1 MNRYKKLFSNSIVF
15 VIGNLGSKMIT
26 FFMLPLY
33 TRYLTTS
40 EYGQSD
46 LISTLVSLLT
56 PILTLSVIDA
66 VFRFAMDKESDN
78 KKVLTNGFLISTISF
93 ILFLM
98 LTPFIKNISYG
109 LFIGVLTYAS
119 SLESMLQQFARGI
132 GKSKLYAF
140 TGILMTLIT
149 VISNVILLVYMGWK
163 LQGYLISML
172 LAQVGGFLFLFFI
185 LRCWQ
190 YLNFRNIDNILAK
203 RMLVYSIPMI
213 PNTVAWWL
221 SNSVNKIFI
230 TVMLSVSANGLY
242 AVANKIPSLVSVFV
256 TIFTQAWQISAI
268 EEYKSKDSGKFFS
281 QIMNLTIEVLFVGVA
296 LLTLFSK
303 PIVVILSTQAY
314 FPAWKVV
321 PWLALAVLYSSL
333 SSFLGT
339 IYTSTM
345 QTRYLFVT
353 TFCGALTNVVANLVL
368 VPTLGLIGVGISATL
383 AFVMISLMRFRDSR
397 KFIKLTINRK
407 KWIMSQLLFFT
418 EIICLYWLPAMYGY
432 IFAFVITIMILYV
445 NRDVFLPMIAVLKGK
460 IKSNN

>member
-46 LISTLVSLLT
+46 LISALVSLLT

-93 ILFLM
+93 IIFLM
-98 LTPFIKNISYG
+98 LTPLVQNVSYG
-109 LFIGVLTYAS
+109 LFVCILTYAS
-119 SLESMLQQFARGI
+119 ALESMLQQFARGI

-140 TGILMTLIT
+140 TGILMTVIT

-163 LQGYLISML
+163 LQGYLMSLL

-185 LRCWQ
+185 LKCWQ
-190 YLNFRNIDNILAK
+190 YLNFRSLDKVLTK
-203 RMLVYSIPMI
+203 KMLIYSIPMI

-221 SNSVNKIFI
+221 SNSVNKVFI
-230 TVMLSVSANGLY
+230 TIMLSTAANGLY
-242 AVANKIPSLVSVFV
+242 AVANKIPSLISVFV

-281 QIMNLTIEVLFVGVA
+281 QIMNLTIEILFIGVA
-296 LLTLFSK
+296 LLTLFAK
-303 PIVVILSTQAY
+303 PIVTILSTQAY
-314 FPAWKVV
+314 FEAWKVV

-339 IYTSTM
+339 IYTSSM
-345 QTRYLFVT
+345 QTRYLFIT
-353 TFCGALTNVVANLVL
+353 TVCGAVVNVISNLVL
-368 VPTLGLIGVGISATL
+368 VPIFGLIGVGISAAL
-383 AFVMISLMRFRDSR
+383 AFVIISLMRFRDSR
-397 KFIKLTINRK
+397 KFIELVVD
-407 KWIMSQLLFFT
+407 KWKWVVSQLLLFG
-418 EIICLYWLPAMYGY
+418 EIFCLYLLPTVYGY
-432 IFAFVITIMILYV
+432 VSSLIITSIILYV
-445 NRDVFLPMIAVLKGK
+445 NRGVFLPMVEVLKHK
-460 IKSNN
+460 VKR

>member
-46 LISTLVSLLT
+46 LISALVSLLT

-93 ILFLM
+93 IIFLM
-98 LTPFIKNISYG
+98 LTPLVQNVSYG
-109 LFIGVLTYAS
+109 LFVCILTYAS
-119 SLESMLQQFARGI
+119 ALESMLQQFARGI

-140 TGILMTLIT
+140 TGILMTVIT

-163 LQGYLISML
+163 LQGYLISLL

-185 LRCWQ
+185 LKCWQ
-190 YLNFRNIDNILAK
+190 YLNFRSLDKVLTK
-203 RMLVYSIPMI
+203 KMLIYSIPMI

-221 SNSVNKIFI
+221 SNSVNKVFI
-230 TVMLSVSANGLY
+230 TIMLSTAANGLY
-242 AVANKIPSLVSVFV
+242 AVANKIPSLISVFV

-281 QIMNLTIEVLFVGVA
+281 QIMNLTIEVLFIGVA
-296 LLTLFSK
+296 LLTLFAK
-303 PIVVILSTQAY
+303 PIVTILSTQAY
-314 FPAWKVV
+314 FEAWKVV

-339 IYTSTM
+339 IYTSSM
-345 QTRYLFVT
+345 QTRYLFIT
-353 TFCGALTNVVANLVL
+353 TVCGAVVNVISNLVL
-368 VPTLGLIGVGISATL
+368 VPIFGLIGVGISATL
-383 AFVMISLMRFRDSR
+383 AFVIISFMRFRDSR
-397 KFIKLTINRK
+397 KFIELVIDKW
-407 KWIMSQLLFFT
+407 KWIISQLLFFG
-418 EIICLYWLPAMYGY
+418 EIFCLYLLPTAYGY
-432 IFAFVITIMILYV
+432 VSSLIITLIIFYV
-445 NRDVFLPMIAVLKGK
+445 NRNAFLPMIEILKNK
-460 IKSNN
+460 VKK

>member
-46 LISTLVSLLT
+46 LISALVSLLT

-93 ILFLM
+93 IIFLM
-98 LTPFIKNISYG
+98 LTPLVQNVSYG
-109 LFIGVLTYAS
+109 LFVCILTYAS
-119 SLESMLQQFARGI
+119 ALESMLQQFARGI

-140 TGILMTLIT
+140 TGILMTVIT

-163 LQGYLISML
+163 LQGYLISLL

-185 LRCWQ
+185 LKCWQ
-190 YLNFRNIDNILAK
+190 YLNFRSLDKVLTK
-203 RMLVYSIPMI
+203 KMLIYSIPMI

-221 SNSVNKIFI
+221 SNSVNKVFI
-230 TVMLSVSANGLY
+230 TIMLSTAANGLY
-242 AVANKIPSLVSVFV
+242 AVANKIPSLISVFV

-281 QIMNLTIEVLFVGVA
+281 QIMNLTIEILFIGVA
-296 LLTLFSK
+296 LLTLFAK
-303 PIVVILSTQAY
+303 PIVTILSTQAY
-314 FPAWKVV
+314 FEAWKVV

-339 IYTSTM
+339 IYTSSM
-345 QTRYLFVT
+345 QTRYLFIT
-353 TFCGALTNVVANLVL
+353 TVCGAVVNVISNLVL
-368 VPTLGLIGVGISATL
+368 VPIFGLIGVGISAAL
-383 AFVMISLMRFRDSR
+383 AFVIISLMRFRDSR
-397 KFIKLTINRK
+397 KFIELVVD
-407 KWIMSQLLFFT
+407 KWKWVVSQLLLFG
-418 EIICLYWLPAMYGY
+418 EIFCLYLLPTVYGY
-432 IFAFVITIMILYV
+432 VSSLIITSIILYV
-445 NRDVFLPMIAVLKGK
+445 NRGVFLPMVEVLKHK
-460 IKSNN
+460 VKR